1 MRFRW
6 VLVGGLLV
14 AGGLVAAVINDAE
27 PRRTQYCVA
36 QVGDLSA
43 RTDLEQAKWTTLMS
57 AIADR
62 RGLPPRATTIAIAT
76 AYQES
81 RIHNIDYGDRDSL
94 GLFQQRPSQGWGAPE
109 QVMDPTYAINRFY
122 DGLVQVPDYV
132 NLPITEA
139 AQAVQR
145 SAYPDAYADHEPFAR
160 ALASA
165 QRGHSPA
172 SFTCH
177 INPVAGG
184 SVTAI
189 VAALEGAYG
198 PLPNEPAEDGNSVR
212 LPVGDT
218 AEPSVRGWAL
228 AHFLVGNA
236 AELRIEQIAFD
247 GMSWSAD
254 DYEQGW
260 TEDDEAP
267 ADAVVARVS

>member
-6 VLVGGLLV
+6 VLAGGLIV
-14 AGGLVAAVINDAE
+14 AGGLIAVVVNDAD

-36 QVGDLSA
+36 QVGDLRA

-109 QVMDPTYAINRFY
+109 QVMDPVYAINRFY
-122 DGLVQVPDYV
+122 DGLVQVPDYL
-132 NLPITEA
+132 NLPITVA

-172 SFTCH
+172 SFVCH

-184 SVTAI
+184 SVTRI
-189 VAALEGAYG
+189 VETLEAAYG
-198 PLPNEPAEDGNSVR
+198 PLPHEVAEDGNSVR
-212 LPVGDT
+212 LPVGD
-218 AEPSVRGWAL
+218 APDPSVRGWAL

-236 AELRIEQIAFD
+236 AELRIEHVTFD
-247 GMSWSAD
+247 GRAWSAD
-254 DYEQGW
+254 DYEGGW
-260 TEDDEAP
+260 NEDDGAP
-267 ADAVVARVS
+267 SDAVVARVS

>member
-6 VLVGGLLV
+6 VLAGGLLV
-14 AGGLVAAVINDAE
+14 AGAVVAVVVTDSD

-36 QVGDLSA
+36 EVGDLRA

-122 DGLVQVPDYV
+122 DGLVEVPNYT

-145 SAYPDAYADHEPFAR
+145 SAYPEAYADHEPFAR

-172 SFTCH
+172 SFACH

-184 SVTAI
+184 SVPQI
-189 VAALEGAYG
+189 VSALENAYG
-198 PLPNEPAEDGNSVR
+198 PLPNEPANDGNSVR
-212 LPVGDT
+212 LPVSDA
-218 AEPSVRGWAL
+218 AEPAVRGWAL

-236 AELRIEQIAFD
+236 AELRIERIAFD
-247 GMSWSAD
+247 GRSWAAD
-254 DYEQGW
+254 DYEGGW
-260 TEDDEAP
+260 REDADAP
-267 ADAVVARVS
+267 ADAVVARVG